1 MAQLI
6 KEIPESLLLLNRLE
20 GIEQSQR
27 ITVECV
33 SIDQWLRPTLDN
45 NLLVAALTHMLWTA
59 KKET

>member
-1 MAQLI
+1 
-6 KEIPESLLLLNRLE
+6 
-20 GIEQSQR
+20 
-27 ITVECV
+27 V